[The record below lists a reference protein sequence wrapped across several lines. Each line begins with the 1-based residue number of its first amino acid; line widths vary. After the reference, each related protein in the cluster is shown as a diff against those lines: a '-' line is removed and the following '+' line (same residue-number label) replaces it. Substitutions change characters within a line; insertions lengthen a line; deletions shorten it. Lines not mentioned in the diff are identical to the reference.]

1 MRLTASLL
9 FILGIAHGIAA
20 AQTPSEPPILLRLI
34 REPARSAASQLSR
47 AHATA
52 RGGTP
57 IIGLSSITGTPETWF
72 LEMHDSYAS
81 IEAMDQSVDPALVPS
96 STILIYL
103 PNLSY
108 RPDLAARALS
118 RARYFQASTYR
129 IRPGGGD
136 AFATLMRN
144 RRAALDAANLDRP
157 EMAYHVISGSY
168 SGSYL
173 FLAPLTSLRTLDNGS
188 LRTPAYAAAAVGDL
202 PGGDT
207 HKIAAEIDLVREHQL
222 FRVEPGLSYVS
233 EEFAGDG
240 AAFWRPKFKVS
251 Q

>member
-1 MRLTASLL
+1 M
-9 FILGIAHGIAA
+9 
-20 AQTPSEPPILLRLI
+20 
-34 REPARSAASQLSR
+34 
-47 AHATA
+47 
-52 RGGTP
+52 
-57 IIGLSSITGTPETWF
+57 
-72 LEMHDSYAS
+72 
-81 IEAMDQSVDPALVPS
+81 PS

-144 RRAALDAANLDRP
+144 RRAALDAVNLDRP
-157 EMAYHVISGSY
+157 EIAYQVISGAY
-168 SGSYL
+168 SGSYI

-188 LRTPAYAAAAVGDL
+188 LLSPAYAAAVGDL
-202 PGGDT
+202 LGGDT
-207 HKIAAEIDLVREHQL
+207 HKIAAEIDLVREHLL